1 MQFMNISDD
10 EMRKFLIRKIS
21 SIKLVEKKI
30 EFLEKIARLYGADE
44 YKEKWAEVKANGM
57 GMRNNNN
64 RCGPKYPV
72 LISEGVLVEG
82 LLFHG
87 TMAFIKDGYFYA
99 SNGTHALSLEKGG
112 EQYAKISQEIADL
125 LRNEESV
132 YLTMTGDTTSRES
145 VYE

>member
-44 YKEKWAEVKANGM
+44 YKEKWVDVKAKLKSVSKNLK
-57 GMRNNNN
+57 
-64 RCGPKYPV
+64 CSPKYPV
-72 LISEGVLVEG
+72 LLSEGVLIEG
-82 LLFHG
+82 FLLHG
-87 TMAFIKDGYFYA
+87 NMAFIKDGYFYA